1 MACRQC
7 AGFNDLKRIDVIACK
22 NVATNA
28 LPLGTYFFFLH
39 TKAFGTLQ
47 MLEHLTLPIY
57 HREEEARV
65 LLGNYCHRRT
75 AGVVQC
81 LDGKRAGRDVSVR
94 EL

>member
-28 LPLGTYFFFLH
+28 LPLGTYFFFLY

-47 MLEHLTLPIY
+47 TLEQLTLPIY
-57 HREEEARV
+57 HREEARV
-65 LLGNYCHRRT
+65 LWGNYCQRRT

-81 LDGKRAGRDVSVR
+81 LDGKRAGHDVSVR

>member
-1 MACRQC
+1 MLQQML
-7 AGFNDLKRIDVIACK
+7 FPSEPI
-22 NVATNA
+22 
-28 LPLGTYFFFLH
+28 FFFLH

-65 LLGNYCHRRT
+65 LLGNYCHQRT